1 MCHCYCP
8 LPLGTFSSS
17 LSPPC
22 CSQGVDL
29 GAERLRAGGHKAVPG
44 TGVISLPDS
53 SGLGGAGAA
62 PALLPPGWGQT
73 SLGTWALPVSHWCR
87 WDLRSSLCSCSS
99 QGCPSPVL
107 SREQQEQDRPL
118 GTGTRP
124 WHPLAPRGFSW
135 PGSWHLSSKRA
146 PRAPNVPGRAPSSG
160 ISHPK
165 SPPPVQ
171 ECPLLC
177 DTEATPCSGCWGSWT
192 PGTATFCVS
201 WQDIQ
206 ENKTWLE
213 KPCIFFFLKF
223 ILNNF
228 LCCFP
233 SPVLHTDPA
242 EPNTV
247 VDLQGQKQS
256 LGAETHAEPPQNPA
270 LEGL

>member
-73 SLGTWALPVSHWCR
+73 SLGTWALPVSHWC
-87 WDLRSSLCSCSS
+87 LCSCSS
-99 QGCPSPVL
+99 QGCPSPGL

-124 WHPLAPRGFSW
+124 WHPLAPRGFPW
-135 PGSWHLSSKRA
+135 AGSWHLSSKRA

-160 ISHPK
+160 I
-165 SPPPVQ
+165 
-171 ECPLLC
+171 
-177 DTEATPCSGCWGSWT
+177 
-192 PGTATFCVS
+192 
-201 WQDIQ
+201 
-206 ENKTWLE
+206 
-213 KPCIFFFLKF
+213 
-223 ILNNF
+223 
-228 LCCFP
+228 
-233 SPVLHTDPA
+233 
-242 EPNTV
+242 
-247 VDLQGQKQS
+247 
-256 LGAETHAEPPQNPA
+256 
-270 LEGL
+270 